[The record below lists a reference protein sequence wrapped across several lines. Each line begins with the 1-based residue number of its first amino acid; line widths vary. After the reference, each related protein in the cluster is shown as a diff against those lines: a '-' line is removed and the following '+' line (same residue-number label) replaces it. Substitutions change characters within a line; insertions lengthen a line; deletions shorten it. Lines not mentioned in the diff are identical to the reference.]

1 MMRELTH
8 EEEKLRKLYL
18 RDLATG
24 KIQGPPTGKASVDM
38 PWFQWYHE
46 DAITLERCQTNIYD
60 YFSAFA
66 PDNVPLLE
74 YYGRE
79 YYKNDIID
87 ITQEYIGRFSSM
99 GIKEGD
105 TVSFMMLDVPEVLFS
120 MFALSKL
127 GATTNLIKFDESV
140 ERIRFMANK
149 GKSDYMIISEVDFI
163 VNNVLDS
170 LKLGNNV
177 KEVIT
182 VPITEMMSTTS
193 VVELVYTQIMN
204 KTKEKIKQAEEQ
216 QKQNEEKN
224 NDKQD
229 INTEKITIGNKIS
242 FFYQSLTEFI
252 SEQKKMK
259 KRISANSKCLTFHE
273 WKKKYPIQDA
283 NVITDG
289 RDNVAVIVYTGGTTG
304 HPKAVEITN
313 DNMVAM
319 AHDFRYSAFGF
330 DNGKTSLNILP
341 PGPSYYLNA
350 TYGLMCCGVKVN
362 MISNFTIS
370 DYPKLIKKYKPN
382 IFLSGPVL
390 LNEIQKQDI
399 LDDTSFMT
407 APISGGDK
415 YHLSE
420 EESFN
425 NYIKD
430 NDHSVDDNH
439 EVAIVHQGYGESEST
454 AAATYAKT
462 NASVLGTIGIPLLN
476 VKVGIFDYQTPEEY
490 QLAPPKEKSYGEI
503 GEICITGPT
512 IMRGYKG
519 DVEETNK
526 VLRLHS
532 DGNYW
537 LHTDDLGHMDQA
549 GRLFH
554 HGRAKRM
561 LTRAGTKVW
570 LGALED
576 AIMRHPNIENCCCVK
591 RDDEIERESPV
602 AYVVLKNDSD
612 DTFAELD
619 EIVRLAEGDSYV
631 PQFYVK
637 TDSIPVTEVNKKV
650 DFKKLEEQD
659 IFDSNKYTIEGKIVS
674 EKTNR
679 FVKQIK

>member
-1 MMRELTH
+1 MRELTH

-24 KIQGPPTGKASVDM
+24 KIQGPPTGKASIDM
-38 PWFQWYHE
+38 PWLQWYEE

-60 YFSAFA
+60 YFLAFA

-79 YYKNDIID
+79 YYKNDIVD
-87 ITQEYIGRFSSM
+87 IVQEYIGRFAGM

-120 MFALSKL
+120 MLALSKL
-127 GATTNLIKFDESV
+127 GATTNLIKFDESA
-140 ERIRFMANK
+140 ERIKFMANK
-149 GKSDYMIISEVDFI
+149 GESDYMIISEVDFI
-163 VNNVLDS
+163 VNNALDS
-170 LKLGNNV
+170 LKLGNKV
-177 KEVIT
+177 KEIIT
-182 VPITEMMSTTS
+182 VPITEMISAKS
-193 VVELVYTQIMN
+193 IVELAYTQVMD
-204 KTKEKIKQAEEQ
+204 KTKQKIKTAEE
-216 QKQNEEKN
+216 KDKN
-224 NDKQD
+224 KQD
-229 INTEKITIGNKIS
+229 VKTEKITVGNKLS

-252 SEQKKMK
+252 DEQKAMK
-259 KRISANSKCLTFHE
+259 EKISTHSKCVTFNE
-273 WKKKYPIQDA
+273 WKKKYPIKSA
-283 NVITDG
+283 NVVTDG
-289 RDNVAVIVYTGGTTG
+289 RSNVSVIVYTGGTTG
-304 HPKAVEITN
+304 KPKAVEITN

-319 AHDFRYSAFGF
+319 AHDFRYSGFGF
-330 DNGKTSLNILP
+330 DEGKTSLNILP

-370 DYPKLIKKYKPN
+370 DYPKLIKQYKPN

-390 LNEIQKQDI
+390 LNEIQKQNI

-420 EESFN
+420 EEGFN

-430 NDHSVDDNH
+430 NDRSIDENH
-439 EVAIVHQGYGESEST
+439 DVAIVHQGYGESEST

-490 QLAPPKEKSYGEI
+490 QIAPPKEKYYDEI

-512 IMRGYKG
+512 IMKGYKG

-526 VLRLHS
+526 VLRLHV

-576 AIMRHPNIENCCCVK
+576 TIMRHPNIENCCCVK
-591 RDDEIERESPV
+591 RDDEFERETPV
-602 AYVVLKNDSD
+602 AYVVLKDDTN

-619 EIVRLAEGDSYV
+619 EMVRLSEGDSYV

-637 TDSIPVTEVNKKV
+637 TDSIPITEVNKKV

-659 IFDSNKYTIEGKIVS
+659 IFDSDKYTIDGNIVT
-674 EKTNR
+674 EKTSR

>member
-1 MMRELTH
+1 MRELTH

-18 RDLATG
+18 RDLAIG
-24 KIQGPPTGKASVDM
+24 KIQGPPTGKASIDM
-38 PWFQWYHE
+38 PWLQWYEE

-60 YFSAFA
+60 YFLAFA

-79 YYKNDIID
+79 YYKNDIVD
-87 ITQEYIGRFSSM
+87 IVQEYIGRFAGM

-120 MFALSKL
+120 MLALSKL
-127 GATTNLIKFDESV
+127 GATTNLIKFDESA
-140 ERIRFMANK
+140 ERIKFMANK
-149 GKSDYMIISEVDFI
+149 GESDYMIISEVDFI
-163 VNNVLDS
+163 VNNALDS
-170 LKLGNNV
+170 LKLGNKV
-177 KEVIT
+177 KEIIT
-182 VPITEMMSTTS
+182 VPITEMISAKS
-193 VVELVYTQIMN
+193 IVELAYTQVMD
-204 KTKEKIKQAEEQ
+204 KTKQKIKTAEE
-216 QKQNEEKN
+216 KDKN
-224 NDKQD
+224 KQD
-229 INTEKITIGNKIS
+229 VKTEKITVGNKLS

-252 SEQKKMK
+252 DEQKAMK
-259 KRISANSKCLTFHE
+259 EKISTHSKCVTFNE
-273 WKKKYPIQDA
+273 WKKKYPIKSA
-283 NVITDG
+283 NVVTDG
-289 RDNVAVIVYTGGTTG
+289 RSNVSVIVYTGGTTG
-304 HPKAVEITN
+304 KPKAVEITN

-319 AHDFRYSAFGF
+319 AHDFRYSGFGF
-330 DNGKTSLNILP
+330 DEGKTSLNILP

-370 DYPKLIKKYKPN
+370 DYPKLIKQYKPN

-390 LNEIQKQDI
+390 LNEIQKQNI

-420 EESFN
+420 EEGFN

-430 NDHSVDDNH
+430 NDRSIDENH
-439 EVAIVHQGYGESEST
+439 DVAIVHQGYGESEST

-490 QLAPPKEKSYGEI
+490 QIAPPKEKYYDEI

-512 IMRGYKG
+512 IMKGYKG

-526 VLRLHS
+526 VLRLHV

-576 AIMRHPNIENCCCVK
+576 TIMRHPNIENCCCVK
-591 RDDEIERESPV
+591 RDDEFERETPV
-602 AYVVLKNDSD
+602 AYVVLKDDTN

-619 EIVRLAEGDSYV
+619 EMVRLSEGDSYV

-637 TDSIPVTEVNKKV
+637 TDSIPITEVNKKV

-659 IFDSNKYTIEGKIVS
+659 IFDSDKYTIDGNIVT
-674 EKTNR
+674 EKTSR

>member
-1 MMRELTH
+1 MRELTH

-18 RDLATG
+18 RDLAIG
-24 KIQGPPTGKASVDM
+24 KIQGPPTGKASIDM
-38 PWFQWYHE
+38 PWLQWYEE

-60 YFSAFA
+60 YFLAFA

-79 YYKNDIID
+79 YYKNDIVD
-87 ITQEYIGRFSSM
+87 IVQEYIGRFAGM

-120 MFALSKL
+120 MLALSKL
-127 GATTNLIKFDESV
+127 GATTNLIKFDESA
-140 ERIRFMANK
+140 ERIKFMANK
-149 GKSDYMIISEVDFI
+149 GESDYMIISEVDFI
-163 VNNVLDS
+163 VNNALDS
-170 LKLGNNV
+170 LKLGNKV
-177 KEVIT
+177 KEIIT
-182 VPITEMMSTTS
+182 VPITEMISAKS
-193 VVELVYTQIMN
+193 IVELAYTQVMD
-204 KTKEKIKQAEEQ
+204 KTKQKIKTAEE
-216 QKQNEEKN
+216 KDKN
-224 NDKQD
+224 KQD
-229 INTEKITIGNKIS
+229 VKTEKITVGNKLS

-252 SEQKKMK
+252 DEQKAMK
-259 KRISANSKCLTFHE
+259 EKISTHSKCVTFNE
-273 WKKKYPIQDA
+273 WKKKYPIKSA
-283 NVITDG
+283 NVVTDG
-289 RDNVAVIVYTGGTTG
+289 RSNVSVIVYTGGTTG
-304 HPKAVEITN
+304 KPKAVEITN

-319 AHDFRYSAFGF
+319 AHDFRYSGFGF
-330 DNGKTSLNILP
+330 DEGKKSLNILP

-370 DYPKLIKKYKPN
+370 DYPKLIKQYKPN

-390 LNEIQKQDI
+390 LNEIQKQNI

-420 EESFN
+420 EEGFN

-430 NDHSVDDNH
+430 NDRSIDENH
-439 EVAIVHQGYGESEST
+439 DVAIVHQGYGESEST

-490 QLAPPKEKSYGEI
+490 QIAPPKEKYYDEI

-512 IMRGYKG
+512 IMKGYKG

-526 VLRLHS
+526 VLRLHV

-576 AIMRHPNIENCCCVK
+576 TIMRHPNIENCCCVK
-591 RDDEIERESPV
+591 RDDEFERETPV
-602 AYVVLKNDSD
+602 AYVVLKDDTN

-619 EIVRLAEGDSYV
+619 EMVRLSEGDSYV

-637 TDSIPVTEVNKKV
+637 TDSIPITEVNKKV

-659 IFDSNKYTIEGKIVS
+659 IFDSDKYTIDGNIVT
-674 EKTNR
+674 EKTSR

>member
-38 PWFQWYHE
+38 PWLQWYDE

-60 YFSAFA
+60 YFLAFA

-79 YYKNDIID
+79 YYKNDIIN

-149 GKSDYMIISEVDFI
+149 GESDYMIISEVDFI

>member
-1 MMRELTH
+1 MRELTH

-18 RDLATG
+18 RDLTTG
-24 KIQGPPTGKASVDM
+24 KIQGPPTGKASIDM
-38 PWFQWYHE
+38 PWLQWYEE
-46 DAITLERCQTNIYD
+46 DAIDLERYQTNIYD
-60 YFSAFA
+60 YFLSFA

-74 YYGRE
+74 YYGRK
-79 YYKNDIID
+79 YYKSDIKD
-87 ITQEYIGRFSSM
+87 IVNEYIGRFSSM
-99 GIKEGD
+99 RIKEGD
-105 TVSFMMLDVPEVLFS
+105 TVSFMMLDVPEVFFS
-120 MFALSKL
+120 ILALSKL
-127 GATTNLIKFDESV
+127 GATTNLIKFDESA
-140 ERIRFMANK
+140 ERIKFMANK
-149 GKSDYMIISEVDFI
+149 GESDYMIISEVDFI

-182 VPITEMMSTTS
+182 IPITEMMSKNS
-193 VVELVYTQIMN
+193 VAELVYTQIKN
-204 KTKEKIKQAEEQ
+204 KTKEKIK
-216 QKQNEEKN
+216 KVEEKN
-224 NDKQD
+224 KEKQD
-229 INTEKITIGNKIS
+229 VNTEKITVGNKFS

-252 SEQKKMK
+252 SEQKKIK
-259 KRISANSKCLTFHE
+259 KKISSHPKCITFHE

-289 RDNVAVIVYTGGTTG
+289 HENVAVIVYTGGTTG
-304 HPKAVEITN
+304 YPKAVEITN

-319 AHDFRYSAFGF
+319 AHDFRYSGF
-330 DNGKTSLNILP
+330 DFDEGKTSLNILP

-362 MISNFTIS
+362 MISNFTIT
-370 DYPKLIKKYKPN
+370 DYPRLIKRYKPN

-399 LDDTSFMT
+399 LKNTSFMT

-420 EESFN
+420 EEGFN
-425 NYIKD
+425 NYIKE
-430 NDHSVDDNH
+430 NDHSVDENH

-462 NASVLGTIGIPLLN
+462 NASILGTIGIPLLN
-476 VKVGIFDYQTPEEY
+476 VKVGIFDYQTSEEY

-576 AIMRHPNIENCCCVK
+576 TIMRHPNIENCCCVK
-591 RDDEIERESPV
+591 RDDEIERETPV
-602 AYVVLKNDSD
+602 AYVILKNDSD
-612 DTFAELD
+612 DTFVELD
-619 EIVRLAEGDSYV
+619 EMVRLAEGDSYV

-637 TDSIPVTEVNKKV
+637 TDSIPITEVNKKV

-659 IFDSNKYTIEGKIVS
+659 VFDSDKYTIEGKIVS

>member
-1 MMRELTH
+1 MRKLTH

-18 RDLATG
+18 RDLASG
-24 KIQGPPTGKASVDM
+24 KIQGPPTGKASIDM
-38 PWFQWYHE
+38 PWLQWYEE
-46 DAITLERCQTNIYD
+46 DAIALERYQTNIYD
-60 YFSAFA
+60 YFLAFA

-79 YYKNDIID
+79 YYKNDIKD
-87 ITQEYIGRFSSM
+87 IVHEYIGRFSSM
-99 GIKEGD
+99 GIKEGN
-105 TVSFMMLDVPEVLFS
+105 TVSFMMLDVPEVFFS
-120 MFALSKL
+120 ILALSKL
-127 GATTNLIKFDESV
+127 GATTNLIKFDESA
-140 ERIRFMANK
+140 ERIKFMANK
-149 GKSDYMIISEVDFI
+149 GESNYMIISEVDFI

-170 LKLGNNV
+170 LKVGNNV
-177 KEVIT
+177 KEIIT
-182 VPITEMMSTTS
+182 VPITDMMSKNS
-193 VVELVYTQIMN
+193 VAELVYTQIMN
-204 KTKEKIKQAEEQ
+204 KTKEKIK
-216 QKQNEEKN
+216 KVEEKN
-224 NDKQD
+224 EEKQD
-229 INTEKITIGNKIS
+229 INTDKITVGNKLF

-259 KRISANSKCLTFHE
+259 KKISSHPKCVTFHE
-273 WKKKYPIQDA
+273 WKKKYPLQDA

-289 RDNVAVIVYTGGTTG
+289 HENVAVIVYTGGTTG
-304 HPKAVEITN
+304 YPKAVEITN
-313 DNMVAM
+313 DNMIAM
-319 AHDFRYSAFGF
+319 AHDFRYSGF
-330 DNGKTSLNILP
+330 DFDEGKTSLNILP

-362 MISNFTIS
+362 MISNFTIT

-420 EESFN
+420 EEGFN

-430 NDHSVDDNH
+430 NDHSIDDNH

-462 NASVLGTIGIPLLN
+462 NASMLGTIGIPLLN

-490 QLAPPKEKSYGEI
+490 QLTSPKEKSYGEI

-519 DVEETNK
+519 DIEETNK
-526 VLRLHS
+526 VLRLHT

-576 AIMRHPNIENCCCVK
+576 TIMRHPNIENCCCVK

-602 AYVVLKNDSD
+602 AYVILKNDSD
-612 DTFAELD
+612 DTFVELD
-619 EIVRLAEGDSYV
+619 EMVRLAEGDSYV

-637 TDSIPVTEVNKKV
+637 TDSIPITEVNKKV
-650 DFKKLEEQD
+650 DFKRLEEQD
-659 IFDSNKYTIEGKIVS
+659 IFDSDKYTIDGKIVS

>member
-1 MMRELTH
+1 MRELTH

-18 RDLATG
+18 RDLAIG
-24 KIQGPPTGKASVDM
+24 KIQGPPTGKASIDM
-38 PWFQWYHE
+38 PWLQWYEE

-60 YFSAFA
+60 YFLAFA

-79 YYKNDIID
+79 YYKNDIVD
-87 ITQEYIGRFSSM
+87 IVQEYIGRFAGM

-120 MFALSKL
+120 MLALSKL
-127 GATTNLIKFDESV
+127 GATTNLIKFDESA
-140 ERIRFMANK
+140 ERIKFMANK
-149 GKSDYMIISEVDFI
+149 GESDYMIISEVDFI
-163 VNNVLDS
+163 VNNALDS
-170 LKLGNNV
+170 LKLGNKV
-177 KEVIT
+177 KEIIT
-182 VPITEMMSTTS
+182 VPITEMISAKS
-193 VVELVYTQIMN
+193 IVELAYTQVMD
-204 KTKEKIKQAEEQ
+204 KTKQKIKTAEE
-216 QKQNEEKN
+216 KDKN
-224 NDKQD
+224 KQD
-229 INTEKITIGNKIS
+229 VKTEKITVGNKLS

-252 SEQKKMK
+252 DEQKAMK
-259 KRISANSKCLTFHE
+259 EKISTHSKCVTFNE
-273 WKKKYPIQDA
+273 WKKKYPIKSA
-283 NVITDG
+283 NVVTDG
-289 RDNVAVIVYTGGTTG
+289 RSNVSVIVYTGGTTG
-304 HPKAVEITN
+304 KPKAVEITN

-319 AHDFRYSAFGF
+319 AHDFRYSGFGF
-330 DNGKTSLNILP
+330 DEGKTSLNILP

-370 DYPKLIKKYKPN
+370 DYPKLIKQYKPN

-390 LNEIQKQDI
+390 LNEIQKQNI

-420 EESFN
+420 EEGFN

-430 NDHSVDDNH
+430 NDRSIDENH
-439 EVAIVHQGYGESEST
+439 DVAIVHQGYGESEST

-490 QLAPPKEKSYGEI
+490 QIAPPKEKYYDEI

-512 IMRGYKG
+512 IMKGYKG

-526 VLRLHS
+526 VLRLHV

-576 AIMRHPNIENCCCVK
+576 TIMRHPNIENCCCVK
-591 RDDEIERESPV
+591 RDDEFERETPV
-602 AYVVLKNDSD
+602 AYVVLKDDTN

-619 EIVRLAEGDSYV
+619 EMVRLSEGDSYV

-637 TDSIPVTEVNKKV
+637 TDSIPITEVNKKV

-659 IFDSNKYTIEGKIVS
+659 IFDSDKYTIDGKIVT
-674 EKTNR
+674 EKTSR

>member
-1 MMRELTH
+1 MRELTH

-18 RDLATG
+18 RDLAIG
-24 KIQGPPTGKASVDM
+24 KIQGPPTGKASIDM
-38 PWFQWYHE
+38 PWLQWYEE

-60 YFSAFA
+60 YFLAFA

-79 YYKNDIID
+79 YYKNDIVD
-87 ITQEYIGRFSSM
+87 IVQEYIGRFAGM

-120 MFALSKL
+120 MLALSKL
-127 GATTNLIKFDESV
+127 GATTNLIKFDESA
-140 ERIRFMANK
+140 ERIKFMANK
-149 GKSDYMIISEVDFI
+149 GESDYMIISEVDFI
-163 VNNVLDS
+163 VNNALDS
-170 LKLGNNV
+170 LKLGNKV
-177 KEVIT
+177 KEIIT
-182 VPITEMMSTTS
+182 VPITEMISAKS
-193 VVELVYTQIMN
+193 IVELAYTQVMD
-204 KTKEKIKQAEEQ
+204 KTKQKIKTAEE
-216 QKQNEEKN
+216 KDKN
-224 NDKQD
+224 KQD
-229 INTEKITIGNKIS
+229 VKTEKITVGNKLS

-252 SEQKKMK
+252 DEQKAMK
-259 KRISANSKCLTFHE
+259 EKISTHSKCVTFNE
-273 WKKKYPIQDA
+273 WKKKYPIKSA
-283 NVITDG
+283 NVVTDG
-289 RDNVAVIVYTGGTTG
+289 RSNVSVIVYTGGTTG
-304 HPKAVEITN
+304 KPKAVEITN

-319 AHDFRYSAFGF
+319 AHDFRYSGFGF
-330 DNGKTSLNILP
+330 DEGKTSLNILP

-370 DYPKLIKKYKPN
+370 DYPKLIKQYKPN

-390 LNEIQKQDI
+390 LNEIQKQNI

-420 EESFN
+420 EEGFN

-430 NDHSVDDNH
+430 NDRSIDENH
-439 EVAIVHQGYGESEST
+439 DVAIVHQGYGESEST

-490 QLAPPKEKSYGEI
+490 QIAPPKEKYYDEI

-512 IMRGYKG
+512 IMKGYKG

-526 VLRLHS
+526 VLRLHV

-576 AIMRHPNIENCCCVK
+576 TIMRHPNIENCCCVK
-591 RDDEIERESPV
+591 RDDEFERETPV
-602 AYVVLKNDSD
+602 AYVVLKDDTN

-619 EIVRLAEGDSYV
+619 EMVRLSEGDSYV

-637 TDSIPVTEVNKKV
+637 TDSIPITEVNKKV

-659 IFDSNKYTIEGKIVS
+659 IFDSDKYTIEGKIVS